1 MESGLNDSQAFVKES
16 KLGCFDK
23 CDQNKFKA
31 NICYKEKGT
40 VATEVKELG
49 SLAVLRCSDPEC
61 EVRSVWE
68 IC

>member
-31 NICYKEKGT
+31 NICYKEKVT

-49 SLAVLRCSDPEC
+49 SPAVLRVVQIQN
-61 EVRSVWE
+61 VR
-68 IC
+68 